1 MCVGGIESLLA
12 VYSVLSNKTFVIH
25 RHHSYSASDI
35 MVICFHGFPRPW
47 KGRILKLINGYFE
60 FHVNPESLL
69 TLFLKKCMLWRGF
82 DSLWKSTNKKGR
94 GREREQ
100 WLSNY
105 SLNRKL
111 QGLALYCFHWKTTIN
126 SILYQIS
133 PIC

>member
-12 VYSVLSNKTFVIH
+12 VYSVLSNNTFVIH

-69 TLFLKKCMLWRGF
+69 TLFLKKMHVLEGF
-82 DSLWKSTNKKGR
+82 WQFVKITNKKGR
-94 GREREQ
+94 ERRGQ
-100 WLSNY
+100 WLSDY

-126 SILYQIS
+126 SMLYQIS